1 MISISKVPYK
11 RIRIFLNPQLFLS
24 GFKNLHVH
32 TYPVNS
38 TYESVTFLICSG
50 SPEWKFLN
58 TLWIRNR
65 VDAKSGYLT
74 LIGRSWA
81 KYRDLSVASR
91 SIICR
96 SRRLSQKNLSV
107 RHWQITI
114 FCDNRY
120 RFNNCFIIRWP
131 SLFFFNYSPK
141 NLPFSHKNDGKKE
154 KSVDSF
160 THEQNIICSQTQ
172 LDDIAHEQTINYFWA
187 VICRSR
193 GELSSNEKEEKFASN
208 DNLFYPVT

>member
-1 MISISKVPYK
+1 MISVSKVPYK

-24 GFKNLHVH
+24 GFKNLHVY

-81 KYRDLSVASR
+81 KYRDLSVASISIGWGKKIYLR
-91 SIICR
+91 DTDKSRYFAITDIDSIIVLSFDDRVFFSLLCAKKSAIFTQER
-96 SRRLSQKNLSV
+96 LQEGEKRGFIYAWAEYYLQPNTVRR
-107 RHWQITI
+107 HCT
-114 FCDNRY
+114 
-120 RFNNCFIIRWP
+120 
-131 SLFFFNYSPK
+131 
-141 NLPFSHKNDGKKE
+141 
-154 KSVDSF
+154 
-160 THEQNIICSQTQ
+160 
-172 LDDIAHEQTINYFWA
+172 WA
-187 VICRSR
+187 
-193 GELSSNEKEEKFASN
+193 
-208 DNLFYPVT
+208 DH

>member
-24 GFKNLHVH
+24 GFKNLHVY

-65 VDAKSGYLT
+65 VDAKSAYLT
-74 LIGRSWA
+74 LFGRSWA
-81 KYRDLSVASR
+81 KYRDLSVASI
-91 SIICR
+91 SIGWAKKIYLLDTDK
-96 SRRLSQKNLSV
+96 SRYFAITDIGLIIALSFDDRV
-107 RHWQITI
+107 
-114 FCDNRY
+114 F
-120 RFNNCFIIRWP
+120 
-131 SLFFFNYSPK
+131 FFFNYSPK
-141 NLPFSHKNDGKKE
+141 NLPFSRKSDGKKE
-154 KSVDSF
+154 KIVDSF

-172 LDDIAHEQTINYFWA
+172 LGDIAHE
-187 VICRSR
+187 
-193 GELSSNEKEEKFASN
+193 
-208 DNLFYPVT
+208 

>member
-11 RIRIFLNPQLFLS
+11 RIRIFLNPQLFWTKLCKISWFVS
-24 GFKNLHVH
+24 GEHINWL
-32 TYPVNS
+32 
-38 TYESVTFLICSG
+38 
-50 SPEWKFLN
+50 
-58 TLWIRNR
+58 R
-65 VDAKSGYLT
+65 
-74 LIGRSWA
+74 
-81 KYRDLSVASR
+81 
-91 SIICR
+91 
-96 SRRLSQKNLSV
+96 QKNLSA

-131 SLFFFNYSPK
+131 SLFLFFNYSPK
-141 NLPFSHKNDGKKE
+141 NLPFSRKSDGKKE

-193 GELSSNEKEEKFASN
+193 GGLSSNEKEEKFASN
-208 DNLFYPVT
+208 DNLFYPVTWWSNEPKNWNIFFCRFTFIKH

>member
-1 MISISKVPYK
+1 MISVSKVPYE

-24 GFKNLHVH
+24 GFKNVHVH

-65 VDAKSGYLT
+65 VDAKSAYLT
-74 LIGRSWA
+74 LIGRRWA
-81 KYRDLSVASR
+81 KYRDLSVASI
-91 SIICR
+91 SIGWGKKIYLLDADK
-96 SRRLSQKNLSV
+96 SRYFAITDIGLITVLSFDD
-107 RHWQITI
+107 RI
-114 FCDNRY
+114 
-120 RFNNCFIIRWP
+120 
-131 SLFFFNYSPK
+131 LFLFFNYSPK
-141 NLPFSHKNDGKKE
+141 NLPFSRKSDGKKE

-172 LDDIAHEQTINYFWA
+172 LDDIAHEQIINYFWA

-193 GELSSNEKEEKFASN
+193 GGLSSNEKEEKFASN